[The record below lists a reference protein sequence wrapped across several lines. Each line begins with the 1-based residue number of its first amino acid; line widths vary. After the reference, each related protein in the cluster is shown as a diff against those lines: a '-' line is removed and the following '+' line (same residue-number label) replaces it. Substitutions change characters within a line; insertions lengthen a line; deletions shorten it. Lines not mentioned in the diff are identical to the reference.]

1 MFLALKTLKVFSIIV
16 VISIITA
23 ANALQCSNCF
33 DPKAC
38 RSSPV
43 ATVECS
49 EENVSLH
56 HRLLGYQNPTLA
68 SASGA
73 TGDSSAGYKCFDVKL
88 SYTSALTGSTVL
100 IEQKGCTY
108 AGTDL
113 CSGWN
118 TEIAQVTRCSVC
130 DSGDE
135 CNKWRSCG
143 LWGLTCSLI
152 SMVWLVS
159 NNFWVYL
166 FFHRFNFSIRVLLL
180 FCNWNYWRTVSWKT
194 IPRDFLRYSMK
205 MCKLTTQVPPGELYL
220 KATLHTN

>member
-16 VISIITA
+16 VISIITD

-135 CNKWRSCG
+135 CNK
-143 LWGLTCSLI
+143 
-152 SMVWLVS
+152 
-159 NNFWVYL
+159 
-166 FFHRFNFSIRVLLL
+166 
-180 FCNWNYWRTVSWKT
+180 
-194 IPRDFLRYSMK
+194 
-205 MCKLTTQVPPGELYL
+205 
-220 KATLHTN
+220 

>member
-16 VISIITA
+16 VISIITDGNISNFHSPELVNNISSQFA

-135 CNKWRSCG
+135 CNK
-143 LWGLTCSLI
+143 
-152 SMVWLVS
+152 
-159 NNFWVYL
+159 
-166 FFHRFNFSIRVLLL
+166 
-180 FCNWNYWRTVSWKT
+180 
-194 IPRDFLRYSMK
+194 
-205 MCKLTTQVPPGELYL
+205 
-220 KATLHTN
+220 